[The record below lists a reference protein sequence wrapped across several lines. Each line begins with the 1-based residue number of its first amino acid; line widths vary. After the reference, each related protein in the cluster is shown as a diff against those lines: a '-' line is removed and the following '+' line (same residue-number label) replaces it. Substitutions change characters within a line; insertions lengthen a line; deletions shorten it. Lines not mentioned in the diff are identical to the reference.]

1 MSPLAIESVID
12 LPLPIVGTFAGILGA
27 IIGSFLNVVIHRIPR
42 EQSIVF
48 PNSACPSC
56 REPLRAYDNIPIL
69 SFIILRG
76 RCRFCRNPISI
87 RYPIVEALTAL
98 LFVAV
103 ALRDGVSA
111 ALPFDLAFVAALIA
125 LTFIDAEHRILPNA
139 ITYPGIMF
147 ALLTRLALPYLAGPE
162 QFDDLPG
169 LLMRLS
175 QLPVWSVS
183 LIGAVI
189 GALVG
194 GGSLW
199 LMGFMWEK
207 LRGVEAM
214 GLGDVKMMFM
224 AGAYLGWRLTI
235 LTIFIASLTGS
246 LAGITVMLYERKRDF
261 QKQLPY
267 GVYLAIGAI
276 VSLFIGSKMIEWYV
290 SQF

>member
-1 MSPLAIESVID
+1 
-12 LPLPIVGTFAGILGA
+12 
-27 IIGSFLNVVIHRIPR
+27 
-42 EQSIVF
+42 
-48 PNSACPSC
+48 
-56 REPLRAYDNIPIL
+56 
-69 SFIILRG
+69 
-76 RCRFCRNPISI
+76 
-87 RYPIVEALTAL
+87 
-98 LFVAV
+98 
-103 ALRDGVSA
+103 
-111 ALPFDLAFVAALIA
+111 
-125 LTFIDAEHRILPNA
+125 
-139 ITYPGIMF
+139 MF